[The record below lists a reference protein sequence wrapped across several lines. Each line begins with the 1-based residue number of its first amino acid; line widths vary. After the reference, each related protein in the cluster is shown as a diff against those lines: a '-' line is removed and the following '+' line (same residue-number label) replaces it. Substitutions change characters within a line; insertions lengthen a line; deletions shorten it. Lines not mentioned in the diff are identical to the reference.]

1 MLSLVLKTLNLLLLE
16 RADSD
21 SWAVMAGGGNHNSTN
36 VDLEL
41 EFSKYVFN
49 YL

>member
-1 MLSLVLKTLNLLLLE
+1 MILDLLNKLLLLE

-21 SWAVMAGGGNHNSTN
+21 SWAIMAGGGNHDSTN
-36 VDLEL
+36 VDLEV
-41 EFSKYVFN
+41 EFSKYVSY